1 MFAKFKIMD
10 NPLQLP
16 PLKKQKRGFI
26 NPLLVRKISFSVLTV
41 CIIICVVSCILA
53 IWDLTKTD
61 ALWRTVATCVV
72 ISGGMMAF
80 GIINSLYGPP
90 SDS

>member
-1 MFAKFKIMD
+1 MD
-10 NPLQLP
+10 TPPQLP
-16 PLKKQKRGFI
+16 QLNKQKRGFI
-26 NPLLVRKISFSVLTV
+26 NPRIVRTISFAVLTI

-53 IWDLTKTD
+53 IWDFTKTD

-72 ISGGMMAF
+72 VSGGMMAF

-90 SDS
+90 SGS